1 MWNFA
6 GTTANDY
13 SRAFSVGSNSSIAY
27 TMSSPSATTG
37 GGLGGGLPV
46 SYHHLYFSL
55 VRDIRD
61 LLFALV
67 GKSGCLR
74 TSSKNINLT

>member
-1 MWNFA
+1 MWHFVVCA
-6 GTTANDY
+6 GTTANDR
-13 SRAFSVGSNSSIAY
+13 SRAFSVGSNNSIAY

-46 SYHHLYFSL
+46 SYHLSFFQL
-55 VRDIRD
+55 FERPEI

-67 GKSGCLR
+67 A
-74 TSSKNINLT
+74 NLAVCGLAPKT

>member
-1 MWNFA
+1 MWHFAACA
-6 GTTANDY
+6 GTTANDR
-13 SRAFSVGSNSSIAY
+13 SRTFSVGSNNSIAY

-46 SYHHLYFSL
+46 SYHLLFFSL

-61 LLFALV
+61 LLFVLV
-67 GKSGCLR
+67 SKSGPFAD
-74 TSSKNINLT
+74 